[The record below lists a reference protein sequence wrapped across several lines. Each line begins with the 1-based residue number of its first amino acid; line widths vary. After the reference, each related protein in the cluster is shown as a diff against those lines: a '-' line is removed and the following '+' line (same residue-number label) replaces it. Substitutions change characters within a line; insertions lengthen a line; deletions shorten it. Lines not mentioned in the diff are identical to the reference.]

1 MAPQVYPV
9 TASTKVSN
17 LVAWLNDRATFV
29 NDPNGIETGAYISRT
44 VVLVREKRRVEWLAD
59 SLRQH
64 QFQAEAL
71 HGGSSPARREQLA
84 KAFIA
89 NGFDIV
95 VMSTAFELLHDF
107 PSPKYVVL
115 FDLPTMLSAHLYM
128 ISDMVLVDTEA
139 SNDKQVLRTIY
150 GFMVASGRNIPIWVK
165 ERVRDMGEEW
175 MAVRHPI

>member
-84 KAFIA
+84 KAFRA

-95 VMSTAFELLHDF
+95 VMSTA
-107 PSPKYVVL
+107 V
-115 FDLPTMLSAHLYM
+115 
-128 ISDMVLVDTEA
+128 
-139 SNDKQVLRTIY
+139 
-150 GFMVASGRNIPIWVK
+150 
-165 ERVRDMGEEW
+165 
-175 MAVRHPI
+175 